1 MRISR
6 YNAYLN
12 NTQIAPQFGSVISRV
27 RCHLTYYTVTS
38 VRKRGGAMETIL
50 LQIIYLL
57 FFGLVGVSIIA
68 IALII
73 ALVVILSK

>member
-1 MRISR
+1 MR
-6 YNAYLN
+6 
-12 NTQIAPQFGSVISRV
+12 ISRV

-57 FFGLVGVSIIA
+57 FFGIVGGSIIA

>member
-1 MRISR
+1 MRK
-6 YNAYLN
+6 
-12 NTQIAPQFGSVISRV
+12 SRV

-38 VRKRGGAMETIL
+38 VGKRGGAMETVL

-57 FFGLVGVSIIA
+57 FFGLVAVTIIA

>member
-6 YNAYLN
+6 V
-12 NTQIAPQFGSVISRV
+12 S
-27 RCHLTYYTVTS
+27 CHLTYYTVTS

-50 LQIIYLL
+50 LQIIFLL